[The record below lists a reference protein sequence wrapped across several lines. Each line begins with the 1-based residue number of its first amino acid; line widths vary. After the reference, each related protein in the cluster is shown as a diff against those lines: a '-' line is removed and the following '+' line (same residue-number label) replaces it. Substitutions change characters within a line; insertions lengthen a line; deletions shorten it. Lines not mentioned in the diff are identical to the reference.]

1 VHDISSSRRSRRF
14 AGTGKIALTLG
25 LCLCAGQLVGTPA
38 VATPTSTASPAVVAT
53 TTTPTTT
60 TLAAAVTPRVAL
72 TASKRTTVFGNP
84 TRLTAVVTHPT
95 TKKPVKGGTVKLQ
108 AWRTGAWRAWG
119 SVKLPATGIVAFKAQ
134 PGSSTKFRV
143 QYSGVAGYK
152 TAISKSITITVKV
165 PVAKGAKILAE
176 AKKHKGARYRFGASG
191 PKVFDCSGFTSYVY
205 RKAVGKKLP
214 HKANSQQKYGKAI
227 AKSKAKPGDL
237 IVIRSGSYGYHAG
250 VYAGGGYMY
259 DAPRAGKTVGK
270 HKIWS
275 RSYVVRRLA

>member
-1 VHDISSSRRSRRF
+1 VHELSSSRRSRLS
-14 AGTGKIALTLG
+14 AGTGKIALALG
-25 LCLCAGQLVGTPA
+25 LCLCAGQLVATPA
-38 VATPTSTASPAVVAT
+38 VAAPTPTASAAAT
-53 TTTPTTT
+53 ST
-60 TLAAAVTPRVAL
+60 TLAAKVTPSIAFS
-72 TASKRTTVFGNP
+72 ASKRTINFGAA
-84 TRLTAVVTHPT
+84 TRLKATVTNPK
-95 TKKPVKGGTVKLQ
+95 TKKVAKGGTVKLQ
-108 AWRTGAWRAWG
+108 AWRTGAWRTWQ
-119 SVKLPATGIVAFKAQ
+119 SVKLPGYGAVAFNAL
-134 PGSSTKFRV
+134 PGKTTKFRV
-143 QYSGVAGYK
+143 YYSGAAGFK
-152 TAISKSITITVKV
+152 ATNSGSITVTVKV

-176 AKKHKGARYRFGASG
+176 AKKHKGAKYRFGASG

-237 IVIRSGSYGYHAG
+237 IIIRSGSYGYHAG

-259 DAPRAGKTVGK
+259 DSPRAGKTVGK